1 MNSAKRILSLMLVLV
16 CVLACV
22 PTATAVQ
29 EADAH
34 ASYPA
39 PGTGSVDL
47 PDELFLTQDG
57 SGTCTLCSA
66 TMMIRHALYINH
78 NHNWSSAKESAVR
91 PYGWYNGVGLK
102 WDFTYV
108 IDGTSIKVGHQG
120 VNGFSVQSL
129 KKVLDEH
136 PEGIVLYCGNLPHA
150 VFLFDYEGDTFYCA
164 ETVKGYSG
172 KRIKLE
178 DSWLGY
184 RYGSLSWLL
193 ANVTSYWYI
202 KDYSDETGSRECDC
216 TALYAGTYVCTTSS
230 SGLLIRNGHGTDSDV
245 LGLIP
250 SGEKVTVHR
259 TSGKGYNDWAHVS
272 YNGINGYCSVRY
284 LEMVEPKHDFETTV
298 VEPDCHNGGYTTYTC
313 SGCGIKITADPV
325 DALGHTYG
333 AWTNSDYPGEQIRKC
348 IRCDATETRTVE
360 TGLMGTITGSQ
371 LRIRSG
377 AGTGYGVVGFLD
389 KGDRVEIL
397 EIKDVGSEV
406 WGRISQGWIS
416 MRYVKLDDPAGE
428 EPPVTEPP
436 VTEPPVT
443 EPPVT
448 EPPVVETGRLGTVTA
463 SCLCVRSGAGTG
475 NSVVGYL
482 YYGARVEILEQ
493 KTVGGMTWGRTA
505 QGWISMS
512 YVELDPVEDTP
523 AQPRMVMVNTGCLRI
538 RAEATT
544 NSEIVGYLYWGAQV
558 EILET
563 KDVDGMTWGRTSQGW
578 ISMDYVEEI

>member
-1 MNSAKRILSLMLVLV
+1 
-16 CVLACV
+16 
-22 PTATAVQ
+22 
-29 EADAH
+29 
-34 ASYPA
+34 
-39 PGTGSVDL
+39 
-47 PDELFLTQDG
+47 
-57 SGTCTLCSA
+57 
-66 TMMIRHALYINH
+66 
-78 NHNWSSAKESAVR
+78 
-91 PYGWYNGVGLK
+91 
-102 WDFTYV
+102 
-108 IDGTSIKVGHQG
+108 
-120 VNGFSVQSL
+120 
-129 KKVLDEH
+129 
-136 PEGIVLYCGNLPHA
+136 VLYCGKLPHA
-150 VFLFDYEGDTFYCA
+150 LFLTGYQGDIFYCA
-164 ETVKGYSG
+164 DTVQGISG
-172 KRIKLE
+172 RQIPLKS
-178 DSWLGY
+178 SWLGVK
-184 RYGSLSWLL
+184 YGSQAAILK
-193 ANVTSYWYI
+193 NVTAYWYVSDYI
-202 KDYSDETGSRECDC
+202 KNGQNLTCQCSSQ
-216 TALYAGTYVCTTSS
+216 YAGTYVVNSTSVD
-230 SGLLIRNGHGTDSDV
+230 LRIRAGHGTNFAV
-245 LGLIP
+245 LGTLP
-250 SGEKVTVHR
+250 HGTKVTVLKA
-259 TSGKGYNDWAHVS
+259 SGMGANDWAHIT
-272 YNGINGYCSVRY
+272 YNGINGFVSVAY
-284 LEMVEPKHDFETTV
+284 LKQVACEH
-298 VEPDCHNGGYTTYTC
+298 
-313 SGCGIKITADPV
+313 
-325 DALGHTYG
+325 LYG
-333 AWTNSDYPGEQIRKC
+333 AWTDSSVAGEETRTC
-348 IRCDATETRTVE
+348 SLCGHTETRQAEV
-360 TGLMGTITGSQ
+360 GQMGTITGSQ

-397 EIKDVGSEV
+397 EIMDVGSEV

-448 EPPVVETGRLGTVTA
+448 EPPVTEPPVTEPPAVETGRLGTVTA